1 MYIDIVPNRGAKP
14 TILLRRSFRKDG
26 KVNKETIAN
35 LNEITE
41 DQARAIQIILR
52 GEKLVKQDD
61 LDLKLGLEI
70 LHSAAHGHV
79 KAVLL
84 ALERL
89 QIDKLLGEESDNEGN
104 DKDRNLK
111 LVKAM
116 IICDVLELEPR
127 HALIRDYADTTLGQS
142 LGLENIEEKELQDA
156 IDWLYQRQ
164 PAIEKKLAKRHLEK
178 SNRIIAS
185 LSSCYLDDLEVN
197 FRLIANDQGCPI
209 SIYAFP
215 GTKLISIPVFK
226 DHLGKLLDAPDLK
239 SVILVGERVKIPQKM
254 IDKLIESKDINWIAG
269 MGTRSMLDLL
279 NGTDLSFDSLFD
291 SYDLAEIPHADYPE
305 EKFIVWRNP
314 DRKSLRKDE
323 RDALVNSI
331 IKSLDEIKE
340 LVDRG
345 KLRKA
350 TLIKRKVDRVFRGHV
365 LKEYFSIKI
374 ADRKFD
380 YVVNRES
387 LNAKE
392 SQDGVF
398 VIRTSLIK
406 GFSPVEI
413 KRLYKRILTSM
424 TKKDFSYIETINPRT
439 HPIFTY
445 DEKEVNKYLLIRL
458 LATYVKWRMIRSW
471 QLLGMRIEHDSDQD
485 PEPTEAT
492 KPQRKRVRK
501 QGLMPQEDWSAHNFR
516 SLLQHLATI
525 RQNTCRKCDEGTNAS
540 TFIVEGKLNPSQQK
554 VFDLLNKIRV

>member
-89 QIDKLLGEESDNEGN
+89 QIDKLLGEVN

-142 LGLENIEEKELQDA
+142 LGLENVEEKELHA
-156 IDWLYQRQ
+156 AMDWLYQRQ
-164 PAIEKKLAKRHLEK
+164 PDIEKRLAERHLLK
-178 SNRIIAS
+178 SNQIITS
-185 LSSCYLDDLEVN
+185 LSSCYLDNLEVN
-197 FRLIANDQGCPI
+197 FRLIADDQGCPV
-209 SIYAFP
+209 SVYAYP
-215 GTKLISIPVFK
+215 GTKLVNIKTFK

-239 SVILVGERVKIPQKM
+239 SVILVGDRVKIPQKM

-269 MGTRSMLDLL
+269 MDTGSMLDLL
-279 NGTDLSFDSLFD
+279 NGTNLSFDSLFD
-291 SYDLAEIPHADYPE
+291 SYDLAEIPHVNYPE

-314 DRKSLRKDE
+314 DRKRLRKDE

-331 IKSLDEIKE
+331 IKFLDEIKE
-340 LVDRG
+340 LVNQG

-350 TLIKRKVDRVFRGHV
+350 TLIKRRIDRVFRGHG

-380 YVVNRES
+380 YVVDRE
-387 LNAKE
+387 LLDAQE

-413 KRLYKRILTSM
+413 KRMYKRILTSM

-445 DEKEVNKYLLIRL
+445 DEKEVNKYLFIRL

-471 QLLGMRIEHDSDQD
+471 QLLGMRIEHGSQPGDQD
-485 PEPTEAT
+485 PEPTEAK

-525 RQNTCRKCDEGTNAS
+525 RQNTCRKCDEGTDAS
-540 TFIVEGKLNPSQQK
+540 TFIVESKLNSSQQK

>member
-26 KVNKETIAN
+26 KVSKETIAN

-52 GEKLVKQDD
+52 DEKLVKQDD
-61 LDLKLGLEI
+61 LDLKLEI

-89 QIDKLLGEESDNEGN
+89 QIDKLLGEENG
-104 DKDRNLK
+104 KDRNLK

-142 LGLENIEEKELQDA
+142 LGLESVEEKELHDA
-156 IDWLYQRQ
+156 MDWLYQRQ
-164 PAIEKKLAKRHLEK
+164 PTIEKQLAQRHLEK

-185 LSSCYLDDLEVN
+185 LSSCYLNDDLKVN
-197 FRLIANDQGCPI
+197 FRLIADDQGCPI

-215 GTKLISIPVFK
+215 GTKLVSIPVFK
-226 DHLGKLLDAPDLK
+226 DHLGKLLIAPDLK
-239 SVILVGERVKIPQKM
+239 SVILVGGRIKIPQKM
-254 IDKLIESKDINWIAG
+254 IDKLIESKGINWIAG
-269 MGTRSMLDLL
+269 MSTGSILELLDGT
-279 NGTDLSFDSLFD
+279 NLSFDSLFD

-323 RDALVNSI
+323 RSTLVNSI

-340 LVDRG
+340 LVGQG

-350 TLIKRKVDRVFRGHV
+350 TLIKRKVDRLFRGHV

-374 ADRKFD
+374 ADCKFD
-380 YVVNRES
+380 YLVNRES

-398 VIRTSLIK
+398 VIRTSLTI

-413 KRLYKRILTSM
+413 KCLYKRILTSL
-424 TKKDFSYIETINPRT
+424 TKGTI
-439 HPIFTY
+439 
-445 DEKEVNKYLLIRL
+445 YL
-458 LATYVKWRMIRSW
+458 T
-471 QLLGMRIEHDSDQD
+471 
-485 PEPTEAT
+485 
-492 KPQRKRVRK
+492 
-501 QGLMPQEDWSAHNFR
+501 
-516 SLLQHLATI
+516 
-525 RQNTCRKCDEGTNAS
+525 
-540 TFIVEGKLNPSQQK
+540 SQ
-554 VFDLLNKIRV
+554 

>member
-1 MYIDIVPNRGAKP
+1 MYIDIVPNRGSKP
-14 TILLRRSFRKDG
+14 AILLRRSFRKDG

-89 QIDKLLGEESDNEGN
+89 QIDKLLGEVN

-142 LGLENIEEKELQDA
+142 LGLENVEEKELHA
-156 IDWLYQRQ
+156 AMDWLYQRQ
-164 PAIEKKLAKRHLEK
+164 PAIEKRLAERHLLK
-178 SNRIIAS
+178 SNQIITS

-197 FRLIANDQGCPI
+197 FRLIADDQGCPL
-209 SIYAFP
+209 SIYAYP
-215 GTKLISIPVFK
+215 GTKLINIKTFK

-239 SVILVGERVKIPQKM
+239 SVILVGDRVKIPQIK

-269 MGTRSMLDLL
+269 MDTESMLDLL
-279 NGTDLSFDSLFD
+279 NGTNLSFDSLFD
-291 SYDLAEIPHADYPE
+291 SYDLAEIPHADFPE

-340 LVDRG
+340 LVNQG

-350 TLIKRKVDRVFRGHV
+350 TLIKRRIDRVFRGHG

-380 YVVNRES
+380 YVVDRE
-387 LNAKE
+387 LLDAQE

-445 DEKEVNKYLLIRL
+445 DEKEVNKYLFIRL

-471 QLLGMRIEHDSDQD
+471 QLLGMRIEHDSQPGDQD
-485 PEPTEAT
+485 PEPTEAK

-525 RQNTCRKCDEGTNAS
+525 RQNTCRKCDEGANAS
-540 TFIVEGKLNPSQQK
+540 TFIVESKLNSSQQK

>member
-1 MYIDIVPNRGAKP
+1 MYIDIVPNRGSKP
-14 TILLRRSFRKDG
+14 AILLRRSFRKDG

-89 QIDKLLGEESDNEGN
+89 QIDKLLGEEN

-142 LGLENIEEKELQDA
+142 LGLENVEEKELHA
-156 IDWLYQRQ
+156 AMDWLYEHQSD
-164 PAIEKKLAKRHLEK
+164 IEKRLAERHLLK
-178 SNRIIAS
+178 SNQIITS

-197 FRLIANDQGCPI
+197 FRLIADDQGCPI
-209 SIYAFP
+209 SIYAYP
-215 GTKLISIPVFK
+215 SKKLIDMKTFK
-226 DHLGKLLDAPDLK
+226 KHLGKLLDALDLK
-239 SVILVGERVKIPQKM
+239 SVILVGDRIKIPQIK

-269 MGTRSMLDLL
+269 MGTGSMLELL
-279 NGTDLSFDSLFD
+279 KGTNLSFGSLFD
-291 SYDLAEIPHADYPE
+291 SYNLAEIPHADYPE

-350 TLIKRKVDRVFRGHV
+350 TLIKRKVDRLFRGHV

-374 ADRKFD
+374 ADRKLD
-380 YVVNRES
+380 YVVDHES

-471 QLLGMRIEHDSDQD
+471 QLLGMRIEHGSQPGDQD

-501 QGLMPQEDWSAHNFR
+501 QGLMPKEDWSAHNFR

-525 RQNTCRKCDEGTNAS
+525 RQNTCRKCDEGTDAS
-540 TFIVEGKLNPSQQK
+540 TFIVESKRNSSQQK

>member
-1 MYIDIVPNRGAKP
+1 MYIDIVPNRGSKP
-14 TILLRRSFRKDG
+14 AILLRRSFRKDG

-52 GEKLVKQDD
+52 GGKLVKQDD

-89 QIDKLLGEESDNEGN
+89 QVDKLLGEEN

-142 LGLENIEEKELQDA
+142 LGLENVEEKELHA
-156 IDWLYQRQ
+156 AMDWLYEHQSD
-164 PAIEKKLAKRHLEK
+164 IEKKLAQRHLLK
-178 SNRIIAS
+178 SNQIITS

-197 FRLIANDQGCPI
+197 FRLIADDQGCPI
-209 SIYAFP
+209 SIYAYP
-215 GTKLISIPVFK
+215 SKKLIDMKTFK
-226 DHLGKLLDAPDLK
+226 KHLGKLLDAPDLK
-239 SVILVGERVKIPQKM
+239 SVILVGDRIKIPQKM

-269 MGTRSMLDLL
+269 IHTGSMLKLL
-279 NGTDLSFDSLFD
+279 NGTNLSFDSLFD

-323 RDALVNSI
+323 RGATLNSI

-340 LVDRG
+340 LVNQG

-445 DEKEVNKYLLIRL
+445 DEKEVNKYLFIRL

-471 QLLGMRIEHDSDQD
+471 QLLGMYIEHDLQPGDQD
-485 PEPTEAT
+485 PEPTEAK

-525 RQNTCRKCDEGTNAS
+525 RQNTCRKCDEGSNAS
-540 TFIVEGKLNPSQQK
+540 TFIVESKLNSSQQK

>member
-35 LNEITE
+35 LIEITE

-61 LDLKLGLEI
+61 LDLKLEI

-89 QIDKLLGEESDNEGN
+89 QIDKLLGEENG
-104 DKDRNLK
+104 KDRNLK

-142 LGLENIEEKELQDA
+142 LGLENIEEKELHA
-156 IDWLYQRQ
+156 AMDWLHQRQ
-164 PAIEKKLAKRHLEK
+164 PAIEKQLAQRHLEK

-185 LSSCYLDDLEVN
+185 LSSCYLNDDLKVN
-197 FRLIANDQGCPI
+197 FRLIADDQGCPI
-209 SIYAFP
+209 SIYAYP

-226 DHLGKLLDAPDLK
+226 DYLSKLLEVPDLK
-239 SVILVGERVKIPQKM
+239 SVILVGDRVKIPQKM
-254 IDKLIESKDINWIAG
+254 IDKLTESKDINWIAG
-269 MGTRSMLDLL
+269 MNTASMLELL
-279 NGTDLSFDSLFD
+279 NGINLSFDSLFD
-291 SYDLAEIPHADYPE
+291 SYDLAEIPHVNYPE

-314 DRKSLRKDE
+314 DRESLRKDE
-323 RDALVNSI
+323 RGALVNSI

-340 LVDRG
+340 LVNQG

-398 VIRTSLIK
+398 VIRTSLTK

-413 KRLYKRILTSM
+413 KRLYKRILASM
-424 TKKDFSYIETINPRT
+424 TKKDFSFIETINPRT

-445 DEKEVNKYLLIRL
+445 DEKEVNKYLFIRL

-471 QLLGMRIEHDSDQD
+471 QLLGMFIEHDSQPGDQD
-485 PEPTEAT
+485 SKPTEAT
-492 KPQRKRVRK
+492 KSQRKRVRK
-501 QGLMPQEDWSAHNFR
+501 KGLMPQGDWSAHNFR
-516 SLLQHLATI
+516 SLLQHLTTI
-525 RQNTCRKCDEGTNAS
+525 RQNTCRKCDDGTNAS

-554 VFDLLNKIRV
+554 VFDLLNKIRA

>member
-89 QIDKLLGEESDNEGN
+89 QIDKLLGEVN

-142 LGLENIEEKELQDA
+142 LGLENVEEKELHA
-156 IDWLYQRQ
+156 AMDWLYQRQ
-164 PAIEKKLAKRHLEK
+164 PDIEKRLAERHLLK
-178 SNRIIAS
+178 SNQIITS
-185 LSSCYLDDLEVN
+185 LSSCYLDNLEVN
-197 FRLIANDQGCPI
+197 FRLIADDQGCPV
-209 SIYAFP
+209 SVYAYP
-215 GTKLISIPVFK
+215 GTKLVNIKTFK

-239 SVILVGERVKIPQKM
+239 SVILVGDRVKIPQKM

-269 MGTRSMLDLL
+269 MDTGSMLDLL
-279 NGTDLSFDSLFD
+279 NGTNLSFDSLFD
-291 SYDLAEIPHADYPE
+291 SYDLAEIPHVNYPE

-314 DRKSLRKDE
+314 DRKRLRKDE

-331 IKSLDEIKE
+331 IKFLDEIKE
-340 LVDRG
+340 LVNQG

-350 TLIKRKVDRVFRGHV
+350 TLIKRRIDRVFRGHG

-380 YVVNRES
+380 YVVDRE
-387 LNAKE
+387 LLDAQE

-398 VIRTSLIK
+398 VIRKSLIK

-413 KRLYKRILTSM
+413 KRMYKRILTSM

-445 DEKEVNKYLLIRL
+445 DEKEVNKYLFIRL

-471 QLLGMRIEHDSDQD
+471 QLLGMRIEHGSQPGDQD
-485 PEPTEAT
+485 PEPTEAK

-525 RQNTCRKCDEGTNAS
+525 RQNTCRKCDEGTDAS
-540 TFIVEGKLNPSQQK
+540 TFIVESKLNSSQQK

>member
-35 LNEITE
+35 LIEITE

-61 LDLKLGLEI
+61 LDLKLEI

-89 QIDKLLGEESDNEGN
+89 QIDKLLGEENG
-104 DKDRNLK
+104 KDRNLK

-142 LGLENIEEKELQDA
+142 LGLENIEEKELHA
-156 IDWLYQRQ
+156 AMDWLYQRQ
-164 PAIEKKLAKRHLEK
+164 PAIEKQLAERHLEK

-215 GTKLISIPVFK
+215 GTKLVNIKTFIG
-226 DHLGKLLDAPDLK
+226 HLGKLLDAPDLK
-239 SVILVGERVKIPQKM
+239 SVILVGDRIKIPQIK

-269 MGTRSMLDLL
+269 MNTASMLELL
-279 NGTDLSFDSLFD
+279 NGTNLSFDSLFD
-291 SYDLAEIPHADYPE
+291 SYDLAEIPHVNYPE

-323 RDALVNSI
+323 RGALVNSI

-340 LVDRG
+340 LVNQG
-345 KLRKA
+345 KLIRE
-350 TLIKRKVDRVFRGHV
+350 TTIQERVNRVLRGHV
-365 LKEYFSIKI
+365 FKRYFSTEI
-374 ADRKFD
+374 AKRKFE
-380 YVVNRES
+380 YMINHGQLNSRES
-387 LNAKE
+387 L
-392 SQDGVF
+392 DGVF
-398 VIRTSLIK
+398 VIRTSLTK

-413 KRLYKRILTSM
+413 KRLYKRILASM
-424 TKKDFSYIETINPRT
+424 TKKDFSFIETINPRT

-445 DEKEVNKYLLIRL
+445 DEKEVNKYLFIRL

-471 QLLGMRIEHDSDQD
+471 QLLGMFIEHDSQPGDQD
-485 PEPTEAT
+485 SKPTEAT
-492 KPQRKRVRK
+492 KSQRKRVRK
-501 QGLMPQEDWSAHNFR
+501 KGLMPQGDWSAHNFR
-516 SLLQHLATI
+516 SLLQHLTTI
-525 RQNTCRKCDEGTNAS
+525 RRNTCRKCDEGTNAS
-540 TFIVEGKLNPSQQK
+540 TYIVEGKPSPSQQK

>member
-35 LNEITE
+35 LTEITE

-89 QIDKLLGEESDNEGN
+89 QIDKLLGEEN

-142 LGLENIEEKELQDA
+142 LGLENVEEKELHA
-156 IDWLYQRQ
+156 AMDWLYQRQ
-164 PAIEKKLAKRHLEK
+164 PAIEKRLAERHLLK
-178 SNRIIAS
+178 SNQIITS

-197 FRLIANDQGCPI
+197 FRLIADDQGCPI
-209 SIYAFP
+209 SIYAYP
-215 GTKLISIPVFK
+215 SKKLIDMKTFK
-226 DHLGKLLDAPDLK
+226 KHLGKLLDALDLK
-239 SVILVGERVKIPQKM
+239 SVILVGDRIKIPQKM

-269 MGTRSMLDLL
+269 MGSKSMLNLL
-279 NGTDLSFDSLFD
+279 KGTNLSFDSLFD

-340 LVDRG
+340 LVNQG

-350 TLIKRKVDRVFRGHV
+350 SLIKLKVDRVFQGHG

-374 ADRKFD
+374 ADRKLG
-380 YVVNRES
+380 YVVDHES

-471 QLLGMRIEHDSDQD
+471 QLLGMRIEHGSQPGDQD
-485 PEPTEAT
+485 PESTEAT

-525 RQNTCRKCDEGTNAS
+525 RQNTCRKCDEGTDAS
-540 TFIVEGKLNPSQQK
+540 TFIVESKLNSSQQK